1 MKFVERNHYCKQ
13 CDSEVS
19 YINIVTEKNIGKTRK
34 CPKCNGKVISYWKE
48 DPLLHVLPIVL
59 GVPFTGFSFIYALY
73 KLYIGEKNS
82 FDIFILVFNVV
93 LSMIIMVYAS
103 TKRNKSDPPTHSDN
117 SQKML
122 QLYKK
127 QKWTVLFLTMGGYMG
142 VIAINSLFYLIWILF
157 K

>member
-19 YINIVTEKNIGKTRK
+19 FISIVTKENIDKIKK
-34 CPKCNGKVISYWKE
+34 CPKCNGQVISYWKE

-59 GVPFTGFSFIYALY
+59 GVPFTGFSYIYALY
-73 KLYIGEKNS
+73 KLHIGGKTS
-82 FDIFILVFNVV
+82 FDIFVIVFNVV

-103 TKRNKSDPPTHSDN
+103 TQRNKSDPPSHSDN
-117 SQKML
+117 SKKML

-127 QKWTVLFLTMGGYMG
+127 QKWTVFVLTVGGYVG
-142 VIAINSLFYLIWILF
+142 VIAINSLFYLIWTLF
-157 K
+157 T